1 MGTNFYLRGG
11 YRYDFQ
17 QGLYMRYTP
26 GAPELESMNPEIHIG
41 KRSVAGPY
49 CWDCDVTLC
58 KSGAMGVHRHANE
71 WHDACPRCRKKYEP
85 KNTIKE
91 GAGAVELGFAKP
103 ETRRPTGVQS
113 CASFSWAQPPDS
125 FRVFADEHADERV
138 VVNEYGDV
146 MTAREFT
153 AMLHYNCPI
162 SFIYINSWFG

>member
-11 YRYDFQ
+11 HRYDFTR
-17 QGLYMRYTP
+17 GLYVRYTP
-26 GAPELESMNPEIHIG
+26 GASKPERMDPTIHIG
-41 KRSVAGPY
+41 KRSAAGPY

-58 KSGAMGVHRHANE
+58 RAGTRGVHHHDSE
-71 WHDACPRCRKKYEP
+71 WNDACPRCRKRYQP
-85 KNTIKE
+85 KDTIKE

-103 ETRRPTGVQS
+103 ETERPTGVRS
-113 CASFSWAQPPDS
+113 CSSFGWAQPPDS

-162 SFIYINSWFG
+162 SFLYINKWFG